1 MARLTTFS
9 KLLITLILVAL
20 IAFGLITAK
29 NSGWLDKI
37 APPEKAQED
46 ISGWTK
52 ENNNKAADNKAADNK
67 KDSRTE
73 ADNSIPAS
81 SSKPKNNKSRSG
93 GDDFDGT
100 FKVGVVTWGGYAGGQ
115 YFNEGFD
122 ASEKSRFYKDYGFKV
137 QFEVLD
143 DFDASRAAWKAGDVD
158 LLWATIDAFPTEVDG
173 LKSFEPQV
181 VFQADWS
188 RGGDAIVARRGIGG
202 VQDLKGKK
210 VAVAPLTPSH
220 TFLLWM
226 LDAGGLTT
234 KDVQI
239 IEVSN
244 AIDAATAFKS
254 GSVDAAVVW
263 SPDDE
268 ISIREVKGSKIL
280 ESTRNAS
287 YIIADV
293 FYAKKDFVESNRTK
307 LQQLYEGWMKGAAEI
322 NSSKANKT
330 KASKILAQGLGI
342 PEADALQAI
351 NNVRLCTH
359 GDNQNFFGLNSA
371 YNGVTGEKLYQT
383 MAGVYNKLNYAPA
396 NVPGWRLVAYPKLVS
411 ATTSLSGSQ
420 HLAEKGKTFTPVTEA
435 MKTAPAKTS
444 KAISISF
451 RTGEFEVDENAKYI
465 IDREFADLA
474 KAFANSR
481 IRIEG
486 NTDNTGSAASNK
498 ALSLKRAQ
506 SVARYL
512 ETEHGMPK
520 ARFVIV
526 GNGPDKPVASND
538 SDSGRAKNRRTDF
551 QFLGE

>member
-9 KLLITLILVAL
+9 KLLITIVLVAI
-20 IAFGLITAK
+20 IAFGLITAR
-29 NSGWLDKI
+29 NSGILDKI
-37 APPEKAQED
+37 APPEKEQED

-52 ENNNKAADNKAADNK
+52 DNGDKTANNNKDKRSD
-67 KDSRTE
+67 
-73 ADNSIPAS
+73 ADNSSAPVS
-81 SSKPKNNKSRSG
+81 NSKPRNNNSKSG
-93 GDDFDGT
+93 DFDGT
-100 FKVGVVTWGGYAGGQ
+100 FKIGVVTWGGYAGGQ

-137 QFEVLD
+137 KFEVLD
-143 DFDASRAAWKAGDVD
+143 DFDASRAAWKAGDID

-188 RGGDAIVARRGIGG
+188 RGGDAIVARRGISN

-226 LDAGGLTT
+226 LDAGGLKTR
-234 KDVQI
+234 DVQI
-239 IEVSN
+239 VEVSN

-268 ISIREVKGSKIL
+268 ICIREVKGSKIL

-293 FYAKKDFVESNRTK
+293 FYAKKEFVDKNRGK

-322 NSSKANKT
+322 NSSAANKT
-330 KASKILAQGLGI
+330 EASKILAKGLGI
-342 PEADALQAI
+342 PQADALQAI

-383 MAGVYNKLNYAPA
+383 MANVYGKLNYAD
-396 NVPGWRLVAYPKLVS
+396 NVPSWRLVAYPNLVS
-411 ATTSLSGSQ
+411 ETTNLSGSQ
-420 HLAEKGKTFTPVTEA
+420 HLAEKGKKFTPVTEA
-435 MKTAPAKTS
+435 MKTAPAKSS
-444 KAISISF
+444 KAVSISF
-451 RTGEFEVDENAKYI
+451 RSGEFEVDENAKYI

-486 NTDNTGSAASNK
+486 NTDNVGSAAGNK

-520 ARFVIV
+520 DRFVIV
-526 GNGPDKPVASND
+526 GNGPDNPVASND
-538 SDSGRAKNRRTDF
+538 NESGRAKNRRTDF

>member
-9 KLLITLILVAL
+9 KLLIMIVLVAI
-20 IAFGLITAK
+20 IAFGLITAR
-29 NSGWLDKI
+29 NSGVLDKI
-37 APPEKAQED
+37 APPEKEQED

-52 ENNNKAADNKAADNK
+52 NNDNKPADAVK
-67 KDSRTE
+67 KDEPSDAGKSNTPVKNTQPK
-73 ADNSIPAS
+73 DN
-81 SSKPKNNKSRSG
+81 NRRG

-100 FKVGVVTWGGYAGGQ
+100 FDVGVVTWGGYAGGQ
-115 YFNEGFD
+115 YFNEGFQ

-137 QFEVLD
+137 NFKVLD
-143 DFDASRAAWKAGDVD
+143 DFEASRAAWKAGDVD
-158 LLWATIDAFPTEVDG
+158 LLWATIDAFPTEVEG
-173 LKSFEPQV
+173 LQSFKPQV

-254 GSVDAAVVW
+254 NSVDAAVVW

-268 ISIREVKGSKIL
+268 ICIREVKGSKIL

-293 FYAKKDFVESNRTK
+293 FYAKKDFAEKNQAK

-322 NSSKANKT
+322 NSNAANKT

-383 MAGVYNKLNYAPA
+383 MAGVYGKLNYVENAPS
-396 NVPGWRLVAYPKLVS
+396 WRLVAYPKLVS
-411 ATTSLSGSQ
+411 GTTGLTGNQ
-420 HLAEKGKTFTPVTEA
+420 HLAEAAKKFTPVTEA
-435 MKTAPAKTS
+435 MKTAPAKSS

-451 RTGEFEVDENAKYI
+451 RSGEFEVDENAKYI
-465 IDREFADLA
+465 IDQEFADLA

-486 NTDNTGSAASNK
+486 NTDNVGSAASNK

-526 GNGPDKPVASND
+526 GNGPDKPIAGND
-538 SDSGRAKNRRTDF
+538 TESGKAKNRRTDF